1 MFCYICVTPTSC
13 NTTLT
18 MEAYRLPILHSIS
31 ILCCLKS
38 KAVPNRR
45 LRVVLSNDAF
55 SAIAQKSREN
65 VWLPPDTLCCLIRI
79 RVLVRNMA
87 DLTADTRIREI
98 YFSTEPTGSQWAL
111 GSCATSK
118 NVHSKDDAWHFRKK
132 QKWMI
137 RTRFKCC
144 VANF

>member
-1 MFCYICVTPTSC
+1 MQSITVLFVHYVCYICVTPTSC

-18 MEAYRLPILHSIS
+18 YRLPILHSIS

-55 SAIAQKSREN
+55 AIAQKSREN
-65 VWLPPDTLCCLIRI
+65 VLLPPDTLCCLIRI

-87 DLTADTRIREI
+87 DLTADARICEI
-98 YFSTEPTGSQWAL
+98 DFSTEPTGSQWAL

-118 NVHSKDDAWHFRKK
+118 NVHSKDDAWHFQKK
-132 QKWMI
+132 QK
-137 RTRFKCC
+137 
-144 VANF
+144 